1 MATGQKNILLKNL
14 QQLALSLIVVC
25 LFMNSALAETAK
37 YRKSEKSAVIEMRID
52 NKTDY
57 KLETKDNEIY
67 LSFNKPLAE
76 QLSDVEKQIPEVIA
90 SKVISKNKR
99 TVVLTANN
107 PVNVRNFNRKNK
119 LIIEISPKAPSFV
132 NKGIDAK
139 NKTVDIAYGDH
150 DKFSRFVFDYV
161 NKPTYKVK
169 SDEKGTIISFLSDVN
184 LTTGNIKKY
193 PQIGEVLHSKNDNGG
208 TDIVFP
214 NKLVQSFEHKNK
226 IVLDIEKSVDVV
238 DVEKENIHKTEPIEV
253 SAEKTIAK
261 NSQLA
266 MTQLIPQDESGKV
279 ASLSFSWNIPVNLS
293 VFNRDKYLWIVF
305 DHRQSLDI
313 KELAATA
320 SVLSDELIQMPHP
333 NATVLRLKVKDG
345 VKASVRKEG
354 LLWIVDLLTKDLSD
368 NQKDMPIFTQ
378 YDSLKQPYLFIPTTT
393 AGNIVT
399 IIDPE
404 IGDLISISPTSE
416 LGAGL
421 KSSYTYPDFDL
432 LSSNQGVAMVF
443 KTHDIGLNRSN
454 SGLSIKA
461 KSRGLNIS
469 PDIETLK
476 RHELLGKSDEKIP
489 ALVSDIPSQILNDK
503 FLNAVNQLE
512 QDIITAPEEQKD
524 KAKLLLA
531 RYYLSKGLGSN
542 AFNILKKIPEEN
554 TKNEKMQGLLG
565 VANFL
570 MGRYDQAIEN
580 FAYGKLPEINEAI
593 FWRTLALAAKEPKPE
608 YNVILLS
615 YISLIKDYPNELKN
629 KIAMVGAETAIKA
642 NDDMS
647 AQNFIDVLK
656 STDSKRDYTD
666 IINYLSARKM
676 LMQGYPRNAVRE
688 FRKVGTGNSLKYS
701 ALSRKY
707 TADLEIE
714 LNAIKPE
721 KAIEELEKLRFVWGE
736 KNFRKELLR
745 DLTKLYVKNNDYYNA
760 LKSQQTLYGLSS
772 KEEQS
777 QIEENMISLF
787 EDVYINN
794 RADNLPPL
802 KSLALYQDFEWLAP
816 KSEHYNEIIQKLSDR
831 LVAVD
836 LLDRAEQLLNN
847 QLKFNPLTPSEK
859 GTVGTRL
866 ALIYLF
872 KDQSYEAVEIL
883 DKTESND
890 IAETVALHRK
900 IIRAKALSNMD
911 RQEEALE
918 LLKDDYSK
926 NAILLKSEIYWNGGM
941 WGQAADSIKYLIEK
955 PVPGKALTHEQISL
969 ILDWATALKKSGKE
983 TVIVRLRN
991 KFMPYFKDTKY
1002 HSAFNILTNRLDDDK
1017 VDIKAINQV
1026 VNEIAAFSNFAKIY
1040 NNSLRNN
1047 TLSETIE

>member
-25 LFMNSALAETAK
+25 LFMNTAMAETAK
-37 YRKSEKSAVIEMRID
+37 YRKAGRSAIIEMKID

-57 KLETKDNEIY
+57 KIETKDNEIY

-76 QLSDVEKQIPEVIA
+76 QLNDVEKQIPEVIA
-90 SKVISKNKR
+90 AKVISKNNR
-99 TVVLTANN
+99 SVVLTANN
-107 PVNVRNFNRKNK
+107 LVNVKNYNRKNK
-119 LIIEISPKAPSFV
+119 LIIEISPKAPSLV
-132 NKGIDAK
+132 NQGIDAK
-139 NKTVDIAYGDH
+139 NRTIDIVYGDH

-169 SDEKGTIISFLSDVN
+169 SDDNRTVITFFSDIN
-184 LTTGNIKKY
+184 LTTGNLKTY
-193 PQIGEVLHSKNDNGG
+193 PQIAEVLQSKNDNGG
-208 TDIVFP
+208 TDIIFP

-226 IVLDIEKSVDVV
+226 IVLDLEKPIDVA
-238 DVEKENIHKTEPIEV
+238 DFEKENIQKTQPIEM
-253 SAEKTIAK
+253 SGEKKVAK
-261 NSQLA
+261 SSQLA
-266 MTQLIPQDESGKV
+266 MTQLIPQDENGKV

-293 VFNRDKYLWIVF
+293 VFSRNKYLWIVF

-313 KELAATA
+313 KELAETA

-333 NATVLRLKVKDG
+333 NATVLRIKVKEG
-345 VKASVRKEG
+345 AYASVRKEG
-354 LLWIVDLLTKDLSD
+354 LLWIVDLLTRDLSD
-368 NQKDMPIFTQ
+368 TQKDMPIFTQ

-393 AGNIVT
+393 SGNIVT

-416 LGAGL
+416 LKAGL
-421 KSSYTYPDFDL
+421 KSSYNYPDFDL
-432 LSSNQGVAMVF
+432 LSSTQGVAMVF

-454 SGLSIKA
+454 TGLSIKA
-461 KSRGLNIS
+461 INRGLNIS

-489 ALVSDIPSQILNDK
+489 ALISDIPSQILNDK
-503 FLNAVNQLE
+503 FLNSESQLE
-512 QDIITAPEEQKD
+512 QDIIMAPEEQKD
-524 KAKLLLA
+524 KARLLLA
-531 RYYLSKGLGSN
+531 KYYLSMGLGTN
-542 AFNILKKIPEEN
+542 ALNILKKIPEKD

-570 MGRYDQAIEN
+570 AERYNQAIEN

-593 FWRTLALAAKEPKPE
+593 FWRTLALAAKDPKPE

-629 KIAMVGAETAIKA
+629 KIAVIGAETAIKA

-688 FRKVGTGNSLKYS
+688 FRRVGGGNSLKYS
-701 ALSRKY
+701 AFARKY
-707 TADLEIE
+707 AANLEIE
-714 LNAIKPE
+714 LSSIKPE

-736 KNFRKELLR
+736 KSFRKELLK
-745 DLTKLYVKNNDYYNA
+745 DLTKLYVKNGDYYNA
-760 LKSQQTLYGLSS
+760 LKSQQSLYALSS
-772 KEEQS
+772 KEEQPE
-777 QIEENMISLF
+777 IEGNMISLF

-836 LLDRAEQLLNN
+836 LLDRAEDLLNS
-847 QLKFNPLTPSEK
+847 QLKFNPLNPLEK
-859 GTVGTRL
+859 STVGTRL

-883 DKTESND
+883 DRTESEN
-890 IAETVALHRK
+890 IPETVALHRK
-900 IIRAKALSNMD
+900 IIRAKALSNMEK
-911 RQEEALE
+911 QEEALE

-955 PVPGKALTHEQISL
+955 PVEGKALSPEQLSL

-991 KFMPYFKDTKY
+991 KFMPFFKDTKY
-1002 HSAFNILTNRLDDDK
+1002 YSAFNILTNRLEDDK
-1017 VDIKAINQV
+1017 IDLKAINQV